1 MAAAD
6 FTRTEWGIVVG
17 GTGTD
22 ATSVDSGRLRVK
34 AMAFAGNATTA
45 TATCTTSID
54 TGTTAALKLIDVIKF
69 KCFDAGG
76 GSLNA
81 SGNYVFFGEQGIPM
95 TNLTVTLSH
104 ANDRLYIYLA

>member
-34 AMAFAGNATTA
+34 AMAFAGNADDA
-45 TATCTTSID
+45 TCSCTTSID
-54 TGTTAALKLIDVIKF
+54 TGTTAAAKLISCIKF
-69 KCFDAGG
+69 KTAGNDLDVG
-76 GSLNA
+76 GTNM
-81 SGNYVFFGEQGIPM
+81 YFGEKGVPM